1 MEFFIKDLFS
11 KCEQIRS
18 FLSDFVTFTVEI
30 LHGKI
35 HFLCSEITFFTKF
48 EHSYLTTL
56 IVELNKI
63 IKHATKN
70 YNSD

>member
-1 MEFFIKDLFS
+1 MEFFLKDLFS
-11 KCEQIRS
+11 KCGQICS
-18 FLSDFVTFTVEI
+18 FLSDLVTFTVEI
-30 LHGKI
+30 LHENFI
-35 HFLCSEITFFTKF
+35 FLCSEITFFTKF

-63 IKHATKN
+63 IRDATKN